1 MSAANTTTTTNN
13 NMDAAVNDVANTLS
27 NTSLNNKPAD
37 DKTAANEAASASA
50 AEGRRLYIGNLAYAT
65 TEGELKDFFKSYL
78 VCLIVSITSSS
89 TAVAP
94 SPHHGYTFRSTN
106 VPATSESVSI
116 PKNPRT
122 DRPVGYAFVDLS
134 TPTEAERAIEELSG
148 KEILERK
155 VSVQLARKPEPAGE
169 KPEGANGEGSGAE
182 GSRRR
187 ASGRGRGR
195 GRGRGGRTARA
206 GREGAEKKEGE
217 TTEAVAATEDAAPAA
232 AAPATAEVLPLTDIT
247 NKINTDANT
256 KTKTPA
262 RPQRE
267 RRERG
272 PPADGIPSK
281 TKVMVANLPYDLT
294 EDKLIELFKAY
305 EPSSAK
311 IALRPIPRF
320 MIKKLQA
327 RGEARKG
334 RGFGFVTLAS
344 EELQQKAVNEM
355 NGKEIEGREI
365 AVKVAIDSP
374 DKTDEEQH
382 EGDATNGQKE
392 TAPATEVA
400 AAAAPAPAA
409 GAEAATPA
417 AATKTEATPAST
429 TPATTA

>member
-1 MSAANTTTTTNN
+1 MASTVEKVADAATN
-13 NMDAAVNDVANTLS
+13 AVNDVANTLS
-27 NTSLNNKPAD
+27 NTHLTGNKDESKDAVH
-37 DKTAANEAASASA
+37 ASA

-65 TEGELKDFFKSYL
+65 TEGELKEFFKGYL
-78 VCLIVSITSSS
+78 V
-89 TAVAP
+89 
-94 SPHHGYTFRSTN
+94 
-106 VPATSESVSI
+106 ESVSI

-134 TPTEAERAIEELSG
+134 TPSEAERAIGELSG

-155 VSVQLARKPEPAGE
+155 VSVQLARTPTAAGE
-169 KPEGANGEGSGAE
+169 KTEGATEGEAGAE

-195 GRGRGGRTARA
+195 GRGRAGRA
-206 GREGAEKKEGE
+206 GRGGRSDGGKDDAEG
-217 TTEAVAATEDAAPAA
+217 TEEAAAPAA
-232 AAPATAEVLPLTDIT
+232 ANDEVLPLTDIT
-247 NKINTDANT
+247 NKNITDNS
-256 KTKTPA
+256 KSKDKSRPA
-262 RPQRE
+262 RE
-267 RRERG
+267 KKERG

-294 EDKLIELFKAY
+294 EEKLKELFAAY

-344 EELQQKAVNEM
+344 EELQQKAVTEM
-355 NGKEIEGREI
+355 NAKEIEGREI

-374 DKTDEEQH
+374 DKTDEEANMPA
-382 EGDATNGQKE
+382 ESEATNGAQE
-392 TAPATEVA
+392 
-400 AAAAPAPAA
+400 AAAPAPAPA
-409 GAEAATPA
+409 PAPVAA
-417 AATKTEATPAST
+417 
-429 TPATTA
+429 

>member
-1 MSAANTTTTTNN
+1 MSATNVEKGPDANPVN
-13 NMDAAVNDVANTLS
+13 DAANALGNLS
-27 NTSLNNKPAD
+27 INKPAD
-37 DKTAANEAASASA
+37 DKAAANEAASASA

-78 VCLIVSITSSS
+78 V
-89 TAVAP
+89 
-94 SPHHGYTFRSTN
+94 
-106 VPATSESVSI
+106 ESVSI

-134 TPTEAERAIEELSG
+134 TPNEADRAIAELSG

-169 KPEGANGEGSGAE
+169 KSEGANGEGSGAE
-182 GSRRR
+182 GTRRR

-195 GRGRGGRTARA
+195 GRGRGGRG
-206 GREGAEKKEGE
+206 GRGGRNATGENDEKKEDASADASGE
-217 TTEAVAATEDAAPAA
+217 
-232 AAPATAEVLPLTDIT
+232 AEPLKDIT
-247 NKINTDANT
+247 NTVSDDKGDKNDKKNQN
-256 KTKTPA
+256 

-294 EDKLIELFKAY
+294 EEKKLLELFKDY

-344 EELQQKAVNEM
+344 EELQQKAVAEM

-374 DKTDEEQH
+374 DKTDEE
-382 EGDATNGQKE
+382 AN
-392 TAPATEVA
+392 
-400 AAAAPAPAA
+400 APAA
-409 GAEAATPA
+409 ANGTEEVTAEAPA
-417 AATKTEATPAST
+417 A
-429 TPATTA
+429 TA

>member
-1 MSAANTTTTTNN
+1 MSATTTTNN
-13 NMDAAVNDVANTLS
+13 LDAAVNDVANTLS
-27 NTSLNNKPAD
+27 NTSISKPAD

-78 VCLIVSITSSS
+78 V
-89 TAVAP
+89 
-94 SPHHGYTFRSTN
+94 
-106 VPATSESVSI
+106 ESVSI

-134 TPTEAERAIEELSG
+134 TPSEAERAIEELSG

-169 KPEGANGEGSGAE
+169 KAEGVNGEGSGAE

-187 ASGRGRGR
+187 PSGRGRGR
-195 GRGRGGRTARA
+195 GRGRGGRA
-206 GREGAEKKEGE
+206 GRGGRGEGANEKEGE
-217 TTEAVAATEDAAPAA
+217 TIEVATPAADDAA
-232 AAPATAEVLPLTDIT
+232 AAPAPAPPATIEVQPLSDIT
-247 NKINTDANT
+247 NKVNADETAKSL
-256 KTKTPA
+256 KTQA

-294 EDKLIELFKAY
+294 EEKLIELFKSY

-334 RGFGFVTLAS
+334 RGFGFVTLSS
-344 EELQQKAVNEM
+344 EEQQQKAVTEM

-374 DKTDEEQH
+374 DKTDEEAGH
-382 EGDATNGQKE
+382 PEGETNGQQE
-392 TAPATEVA
+392 T
-400 AAAAPAPAA
+400 AAAPTNPAV
-409 GAEAATPA
+409 EATEIPA
-417 AATKTEATPAST
+417 AATT
-429 TPATTA
+429 TTAA

>member
-1 MSAANTTTTTNN
+1 MASTVEKVTQVA
-13 NMDAAVNDVANTLS
+13 DQAVNDVTNALS
-27 NTSLNNKPAD
+27 NTSLTENKDENKDAVH
-37 DKTAANEAASASA
+37 ASA

-65 TEGELKDFFKSYL
+65 TEGELKEFFKGYL
-78 VCLIVSITSSS
+78 V
-89 TAVAP
+89 
-94 SPHHGYTFRSTN
+94 
-106 VPATSESVSI
+106 ESVSI

-134 TPTEAERAIEELSG
+134 TPSEAERAIGELSG

-155 VSVQLARKPEPAGE
+155 VSVQLARTPQPAGE
-169 KPEGANGEGSGAE
+169 KTEGTSSGEGAE

-195 GRGRGGRTARA
+195 GRGRGGRTGRGGRA
-206 GREGAEKKEGE
+206 DGGKDAAGEETAEKN
-217 TTEAVAATEDAAPAA
+217 EAVPDTESKKGPA
-232 AAPATAEVLPLTDIT
+232 
-247 NKINTDANT
+247 
-256 KTKTPA
+256 
-262 RPQRE
+262 RE

-281 TKVMVANLPYDLT
+281 NKVMVANLPYDLT
-294 EDKLIELFKAY
+294 EETLKDLFKAY

-344 EELQQKAVNEM
+344 EELQLKAVAEM

-374 DKTDEEQH
+374 DKTDEEANIPH
-382 EGDATNGQKE
+382 ENETNGQ
-392 TAPATEVA
+392 
-400 AAAAPAPAA
+400 
-409 GAEAATPA
+409 EAAT
-417 AATKTEATPAST
+417 ATA
-429 TPATTA
+429 

>member
-1 MSAANTTTTTNN
+1 MSATSVEKPT
-13 NMDAAVNDVANTLS
+13 DAAVNDVAQALS
-27 NTSLNNKPAD
+27 NTSISPAD
-37 DKTAANEAASASA
+37 DKPTANEAASVSA

-78 VCLIVSITSSS
+78 V
-89 TAVAP
+89 
-94 SPHHGYTFRSTN
+94 
-106 VPATSESVSI
+106 ESVSI

-134 TPTEAERAIEELSG
+134 TPSEAERAIAELSG
-148 KEILERK
+148 KDVLERK
-155 VSVQLARKPEPAGE
+155 VSVQLARKPETAAE
-169 KPEGANGEGSGAE
+169 KADGVNGDASGAD

-187 ASGRGRGR
+187 VSGRGRGR
-195 GRGRGGRTARA
+195 GRGRGGRGGRGGRA
-206 GREGAEKKEGE
+206 GGAVEDKKDGE
-217 TTEAVAATEDAAPAA
+217 TVPADAGNDAATTPADAAGNS
-232 AAPATAEVLPLTDIT
+232 EVQPLKDIT
-247 NKINTDANT
+247 NQPQNKTDST
-256 KTKTPA
+256 MKTKTQV

-294 EDKLIELFKAY
+294 EEKLVELFKVY

-334 RGFGFVTLAS
+334 RGFGFVNLAS
-344 EELQQKAVNEM
+344 EELQQKAVSEM
-355 NGKEIEGREI
+355 NGKQIEGRAI

-374 DKTDEEQH
+374 DKTDEE
-382 EGDATNGQKE
+382 AN
-392 TAPATEVA
+392 APEA
-400 AAAAPAPAA
+400 AAPQEENQENQAAEPAPAA
-409 GAEAATPA
+409 
-417 AATKTEATPAST
+417 
-429 TPATTA
+429 TTA

>member
-1 MSAANTTTTTNN
+1 AVKDVTT
-13 NMDAAVNDVANTLS
+13 ALS
-27 NTSLNNKPAD
+27 NTAISSSAD
-37 DKTAANEAASASA
+37 DKAAANEAATASA

-78 VCLIVSITSSS
+78 V
-89 TAVAP
+89 
-94 SPHHGYTFRSTN
+94 
-106 VPATSESVSI
+106 ESVSI

-169 KPEGANGEGSGAE
+169 KAEATNGEGEGAD

-187 ASGRGRGR
+187 ASGRGRTR
-195 GRGRGGRTARA
+195 GRGRGGRAARGDRA
-206 GREGAEKKEGE
+206 G
-217 TTEAVAATEDAAPAA
+217 EATDAADTAA
-232 AAPATAEVLPLTDIT
+232 AAEAAAPAEVLPLTDIT
-247 NKINTDANT
+247 NKNNTDQAD
-256 KTKTPA
+256 KKKA
-262 RPQRE
+262 AQAQRE

-294 EDKLIELFKAY
+294 EEKLLELFKDY
-305 EPSSAK
+305 SPSSAK

-344 EELQQKAVNEM
+344 EELQQKAVQEM
-355 NGKEIEGREI
+355 NAKEIEGREI

-374 DKTDEEQH
+374 DKTDEEANAPH
-382 EGDATNGQKE
+382 DETNGQEEGPKE
-392 TAPATEVA
+392 ATKE
-400 AAAAPAPAA
+400 AAPA
-409 GAEAATPA
+409 
-417 AATKTEATPAST
+417 
-429 TPATTA
+429 

>member
-1 MSAANTTTTTNN
+1 MSAANTTTTTN

-78 VCLIVSITSSS
+78 V
-89 TAVAP
+89 
-94 SPHHGYTFRSTN
+94 
-106 VPATSESVSI
+106 ESVSI

-169 KPEGANGEGSGAE
+169 KSEGANGEGSGAE

-232 AAPATAEVLPLTDIT
+232 AAPATAE
-247 NKINTDANT
+247 T
-256 KTKTPA
+256 KTQA

-382 EGDATNGQKE
+382 EGDAANGQKDA
-392 TAPATEVA
+392 APATEA
-400 AAAAPAPAA
+400 TPAAAPAPAA
-409 GAEAATPA
+409 GAEAAATPA
-417 AATKTEATPAST
+417 AAPAPAAAKTEATPAST

>member
-1 MSAANTTTTTNN
+1 MASTVVEKVTQVAEQ
-13 NMDAAVNDVANTLS
+13 AVNDVTNALS
-27 NTSLNNKPAD
+27 NTSLTDNKDENKDAVH
-37 DKTAANEAASASA
+37 ASA

-65 TEGELKDFFKSYL
+65 TEGELKEFFKGYL
-78 VCLIVSITSSS
+78 V
-89 TAVAP
+89 
-94 SPHHGYTFRSTN
+94 
-106 VPATSESVSI
+106 ESVSI

-134 TPTEAERAIEELSG
+134 TPSEAERAIGELSG

-155 VSVQLARKPEPAGE
+155 VSVQLARTPQSAGE
-169 KPEGANGEGSGAE
+169 KTEGTSSGEGAE

-195 GRGRGGRTARA
+195 GRGRGGRTGRGGRSDGGKDAA
-206 GREGAEKKEGE
+206 GEETAEK
-217 TTEAVAATEDAAPAA
+217 TDTVHDT
-232 AAPATAEVLPLTDIT
+232 EVLPLTDIT
-247 NKINTDANT
+247 NKADTDT
-256 KTKTPA
+256 SDKSKKGPA
-262 RPQRE
+262 RE

-281 TKVMVANLPYDLT
+281 NKVMVANLPYDLT
-294 EDKLIELFKAY
+294 EETLKDLFSAY

-327 RGEARKG
+327 RGEPRKG

-344 EELQQKAVNEM
+344 EELQQKAVAEM

-374 DKTDEEQH
+374 DKTDEEANIPP
-382 EGDATNGQKE
+382 ETETNGQ
-392 TAPATEVA
+392 
-400 AAAAPAPAA
+400 
-409 GAEAATPA
+409 EAAT
-417 AATKTEATPAST
+417 ATA
-429 TPATTA
+429 

>member
-1 MSAANTTTTTNN
+1 MSAIAEKAT
-13 NMDAAVNDVANTLS
+13 DAVADVANALS
-27 NTSLNNKPAD
+27 NVSITKSAD
-37 DKTAANEAASASA
+37 DKAAANEAASASA

-65 TEGELKDFFKSYL
+65 TEGELKEFFKSYL
-78 VCLIVSITSSS
+78 V
-89 TAVAP
+89 
-94 SPHHGYTFRSTN
+94 
-106 VPATSESVSI
+106 ESVSI

-148 KEILERK
+148 KDILERK
-155 VSVQLARKPEPAGE
+155 VSVQLARKPEAAAE
-169 KPEGANGEGSGAE
+169 KTEAANGEGVGAD

-195 GRGRGGRTARA
+195 GRSGRGARGGRSA
-206 GREGAEKKEGE
+206 GAEGEETGDAPIE
-217 TTEAVAATEDAAPAA
+217 TT
-232 AAPATAEVLPLTDIT
+232 ATADGSEAQRAP
-247 NKINTDANT
+247 
-256 KTKTPA
+256 
-262 RPQRE
+262 RE

-272 PPADGIPSK
+272 PPADGVPSK

-294 EDKLIELFKAY
+294 EEKLLELFQTY

-374 DKTDEEQH
+374 DKTDEEANAPDG
-382 EGDATNGQKE
+382 EVPE
-392 TAPATEVA
+392 TAEENKAPQEVA
-400 AAAAPAPAA
+400 V
-409 GAEAATPA
+409 
-417 AATKTEATPAST
+417 
-429 TPATTA
+429 

>member
-1 MSAANTTTTTNN
+1 MSTANTNTNV
-13 NMDAAVNDVANTLS
+13 DAAVNDVANTLS
-27 NTSLNNKPAD
+27 NTSISNKPAD

-78 VCLIVSITSSS
+78 V
-89 TAVAP
+89 
-94 SPHHGYTFRSTN
+94 
-106 VPATSESVSI
+106 ESVSI

-169 KPEGANGEGSGAE
+169 KSEGANGDGSGAE

-217 TTEAVAATEDAAPAA
+217 TTEAVAATDDAATAT
-232 AAPATAEVLPLTDIT
+232 AAPATTETS
-247 NKINTDANT
+247 
-256 KTKTPA
+256 KTQV

-344 EELQQKAVNEM
+344 EELQQKAVTEM

-392 TAPATEVA
+392 NIPATEAAPATAA
-400 AAAAPAPAA
+400 AAAAPATKAA
-409 GAEAATPA
+409 
-417 AATKTEATPAST
+417 EATPAST
-429 TPATTA
+429 TPATTTA

>member
-1 MSAANTTTTTNN
+1 MSAANTTTTNN

-78 VCLIVSITSSS
+78 V
-89 TAVAP
+89 
-94 SPHHGYTFRSTN
+94 
-106 VPATSESVSI
+106 ESVSI

-169 KPEGANGEGSGAE
+169 KSEGANGEGSGAE

-217 TTEAVAATEDAAPAA
+217 TTEAVAATEEAAPAA
-232 AAPATAEVLPLTDIT
+232 AAPATAE
-247 NKINTDANT
+247 T
-256 KTKTPA
+256 KTQA

-392 TAPATEVA
+392 ATPATDA
-400 AAAAPAPAA
+400 TPAAAAPAPAA
-409 GAEAATPA
+409 ATEAATTPA
-417 AATKTEATPAST
+417 AAPAPAATKTEATPAST

>member
-1 MSAANTTTTTNN
+1 MA
-13 NMDAAVNDVANTLS
+13 AAVEKVTQVAEQAINDVTNALS
-27 NTSLNNKPAD
+27 NTSLTDNKDENKDAVH
-37 DKTAANEAASASA
+37 ASA

-65 TEGELKDFFKSYL
+65 TEGELKEFFKGYL
-78 VCLIVSITSSS
+78 V
-89 TAVAP
+89 
-94 SPHHGYTFRSTN
+94 
-106 VPATSESVSI
+106 ESVSI

-134 TPTEAERAIEELSG
+134 TPSEAERAIGELSG

-155 VSVQLARKPEPAGE
+155 VSVQLARTPQPAGE
-169 KPEGANGEGSGAE
+169 KTEGTSSGEGAE

-195 GRGRGGRTARA
+195 GRGRGGRTGRGGRA
-206 GREGAEKKEGE
+206 TDGGNAVTGEETAEKNEN
-217 TTEAVAATEDAAPAA
+217 VPD
-232 AAPATAEVLPLTDIT
+232 AEVLPLTDVT
-247 NKINTDANT
+247 NKIDTDAD
-256 KTKTPA
+256 KTKKGP
-262 RPQRE
+262 PRE

-281 TKVMVANLPYDLT
+281 NKVMVANLPYDLT
-294 EDKLIELFKAY
+294 EETLKDLFKAY

-344 EELQQKAVNEM
+344 EELQQKAVAEM

-374 DKTDEEQH
+374 DKTDEEANIPH
-382 EGDATNGQKE
+382 EETNGQ
-392 TAPATEVA
+392 
-400 AAAAPAPAA
+400 
-409 GAEAATPA
+409 EAAT
-417 AATKTEATPAST
+417 
-429 TPATTA
+429 TTA